1 MCAEFYFHAQAEIG
15 SCVSEVNNTGNN
27 MDSSSTRPGPKFPR
41 SLPLL
46 RNQRALLAPQDN
58 FPSGS
63 VATYGPA
70 MYRKDRAS
78 GWKGPLGL
86 TSKSMDKQ

>member
-1 MCAEFYFHAQAEIG
+1 MPKQKLDLVFLRLITLVITWI
-15 SCVSEVNNTGNN
+15 ST
-27 MDSSSTRPGPKFPR
+27 SSTSPGPKFPR

>member
-1 MCAEFYFHAQAEIG
+1 MPKQKLDLVFLRLITLVITWI
-15 SCVSEVNNTGNN
+15 ST
-27 MDSSSTRPGPKFPR
+27 SSTSPGPKFPR

-63 VATYGPA
+63 VATYGLA